1 MGAGFRPSRSDH
13 VTGIDE
19 PGRLPELVPIRYG
32 RMLPSPFTFLR
43 GSAGAMAF
51 DLATTPATGICVQLC
66 GDCHLMNFGCFGTP
80 ERNFI
85 FDLTDFDET
94 LPGPWEWDI
103 KRLAASVVAAGR
115 SIHLSDLRCT
125 EAAQACVRS
134 YRRWMRKFA
143 KMRALDVWYSRIDGE
158 KVLDLVHRNGSRHRV
173 DTVVTKKCPP
183 TIERMFPKL
192 TEVIDGQRRFRD
204 HPPLVFHSPQGA
216 SFEKEMHHFLTR
228 YRETL
233 PDERRPLLSRY
244 HMVDLAMKV
253 VGVGSVGRRCAILL
267 LSAGDDDALVL
278 QYKEAGPSVL
288 EPFVS
293 KGKHHN
299 NGQRVV
305 RGQHLLQSASDL
317 FLGWASDDQGRDF
330 YFRQLRDMKATVRV
344 EGMSASELAEY
355 GAQCGHALAHG
366 HAKAADPAL
375 ISGYLG
381 RGDAFDRA
389 VTSFALTYADQTER
403 DHAVMV
409 RAVQSGRLTA
419 QTETTTS

>member
-1 MGAGFRPSRSDH
+1 
-13 VTGIDE
+13 
-19 PGRLPELVPIRYG
+19 
-32 RMLPSPFTFLR
+32 
-43 GSAGAMAF
+43 MAF
-51 DLATTPATGICVQLC
+51 DLAATPTTGIRVQLC
-66 GDCHLMNFGCFGTP
+66 GDCHLLNFGCFGTP
-80 ERNFI
+80 ERNLV

-94 LPGPWEWDI
+94 LAGPWEWDI

-115 SIHLSDLRCT
+115 SVRISDPACT

-158 KVLDLVHRNGSRHRV
+158 QVLELMRPRMDA
-173 DTVVTKKCPP
+173 VVTKKNPP
-183 TIERMFPKL
+183 TIERMFPRL
-192 TEVIDGQRRFRD
+192 IEVIDGQRRFRD
-204 HPPLVFHSPQGA
+204 HPPLVFHPPHGA
-216 SFEKEMHHFLTR
+216 LFEEEMHRLLTR

-267 LSAGDDDALVL
+267 LVAGDNDALVL

-293 KGKHHN
+293 RGKHHN

-305 RGQHLLQSASDL
+305 RGQRLLQSASDF
-317 FLGWASDDQGRDF
+317 FLGWACDDQGRDF
-330 YFRQLRDMKATVRV
+330 YFRQLRDMKTTVRV

-355 GAQCGHALAHG
+355 GAHCGHALARG

-389 VTSFALTYADQTER
+389 LAAFALTYADQTER
-403 DHAVMV
+403 DHAAMA

-419 QTETTTS
+419 QTEA